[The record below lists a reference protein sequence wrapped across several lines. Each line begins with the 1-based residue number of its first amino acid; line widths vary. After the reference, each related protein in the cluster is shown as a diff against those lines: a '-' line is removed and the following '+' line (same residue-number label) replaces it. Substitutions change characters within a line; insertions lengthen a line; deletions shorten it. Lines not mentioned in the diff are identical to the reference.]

1 MCAYLPLFG
10 QESCFNSLYFF
21 LTMSALQVSLI
32 QDAIP
37 DFWKQNYKFFTNE
50 DNLTVLNSMEN
61 LQDEIVK
68 FEHMLVCYLLNSGA
82 SGFP

>member
-1 MCAYLPLFG
+1 LVKNPVSKVCKI
-10 QESCFNSLYFF
+10 F

-37 DFWKQNYKFFTNE
+37 DFSKRNYVFFTNE
-50 DNLTVLNSMEN
+50 DNLAVLNAMEN

-68 FEHMLVCYLLNSGA
+68 FEHMLVLLLS
-82 SGFP
+82 FL